1 MKYRHYAPKIPVRL
15 VACGDVAEAKRLYDE
30 EVAQGRRPV
39 ILATDELAKDLADR
53 TVISLGRT
61 ADDVAHSLFYE
72 LREAEKTFDA
82 IVTFEVA
89 DGGLAR
95 AVNNRLRKASA
106 GK

>member
-1 MKYRHYAPKIPVRL
+1 MA
-15 VACGDVAEAKRLYDE
+15 
-30 EVAQGRRPV
+30 
-39 ILATDELAKDLADR
+39 
-53 TVISLGRT
+53 
-61 ADDVAHSLFYE
+61 LFYE
-72 LREAEKTFDA
+72 LREAEKKYGA